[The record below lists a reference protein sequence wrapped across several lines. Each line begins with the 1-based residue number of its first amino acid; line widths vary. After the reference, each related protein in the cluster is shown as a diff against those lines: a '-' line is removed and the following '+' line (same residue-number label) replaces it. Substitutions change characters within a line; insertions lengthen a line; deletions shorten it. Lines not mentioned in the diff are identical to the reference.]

1 MTNAVDRNRM
11 GSFGQVYQSLITNQ
25 FSIFI
30 PGWSITLILL
40 LIPGCSRPQ
49 GNPTIQMAVGGQTQ
63 FIYLPL
69 TLANQLGFFKDEGLA
84 VNISDLRG
92 GSEALAAL
100 MGGSVDVVTG
110 FYEHTIRARAQGK
123 RLVMVTLFDRYPGLV
138 LMVGKRHADEV
149 HTIKDLVTKPVA
161 VTAVGSSTDQLVKY
175 LLRRDGLDPQA
186 IPVVTAGYSTMLAAL
201 EQDYVWA
208 GVIVDPIASK
218 FERDGIAKPLYDT
231 RTEKGTLDIFGGPW
245 PAGGFYTTEDFV
257 RQHPRTVQSLVNAGV
272 RALRYIKDH
281 RVEEVAAAVPES
293 FWGGDRDHYVS
304 SLRAN
309 LDLYSP
315 DGVMPEDGALNVF
328 KTLSLVDKTIAEAK
342 IELTQTYDNSF
353 VEKA

>member
-1 MTNAVDRNRM
+1 
-11 GSFGQVYQSLITNQ
+11 
-25 FSIFI
+25 
-30 PGWSITLILL
+30 
-40 LIPGCSRPQ
+40 
-49 GNPTIQMAVGGQTQ
+49 MAVGGQTQ

-69 TLANQLGFFKDEGLA
+69 TIASQLGFFKDEGLT

-110 FYEHTIRARAQGK
+110 FYEHAIRARAQGK

-138 LMVGKRHADEV
+138 LMVGKRHIDEV

-161 VTAVGSSTDQLVKY
+161 VTAAGSSTDQLVKY
-175 LLRRDGLDPQA
+175 LLRKDGLDPQA
-186 IPVVTAGYSTMLAAL
+186 IPVLTAGYSTMLAAL
-201 EQDYVWA
+201 EQDHVWA
-208 GVIVDPIASK
+208 GVIVDPLASQL
-218 FERDGIAKPLYDT
+218 ERAGIAKPLYDT

-245 PAGGFYTTEDFV
+245 PAGGFYTTEDFI

-272 RALRYIKDH
+272 RALRYIKEH

-293 FWGGDRDHYVS
+293 FWAGDRDYYVS

-309 LDLYSP
+309 LGLYST
-315 DGVMPEDGALNVF
+315 DGVMPEEGALNVF
-328 KTLSLVDKTIAEAK
+328 QTLSLVDKTIGEAK
-342 IELTQTYDNSF
+342 IELTQTYDNTF
-353 VEKA
+353 VGKVR